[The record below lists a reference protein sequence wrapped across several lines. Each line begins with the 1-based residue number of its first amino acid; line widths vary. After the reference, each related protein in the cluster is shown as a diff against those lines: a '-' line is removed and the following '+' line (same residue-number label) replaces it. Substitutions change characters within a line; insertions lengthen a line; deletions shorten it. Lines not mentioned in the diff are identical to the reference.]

1 MQSIGRQSI
10 LRWSGRS
17 PCSHQNAIAACRR
30 SCWPLPAIALIA
42 SLGFG
47 LAGCAVVSGL
57 DTFSS
62 SPAQNSSASA
72 AISGSTIGS
81 GPIRVGL
88 ILPLSSQNGGSAAL
102 AIRNAAELALT
113 EFQTQDIT
121 ILVKDDRGT
130 TEGAQAA
137 AKEALAEGAEIIVGP
152 LFAPSVQA
160 AAPIVRSAGKQ
171 MIAFSSDQSVA
182 TRGVYLLSFLPQS
195 DIDRIVDYAAE
206 KGKKSIA
213 VLAPDTAYGNV
224 AVQDLQLAV
233 GRSGGRIAAIERYGQ
248 GGAAAAAQR
257 LKASIGTADAL
268 FIPEEGANLPA
279 VAQAL
284 SAAGIGRNVQ
294 VLGTGVWNQA
304 SVFKLKEFQGA
315 WFAGPEADGF
325 NSFANRY
332 KAKFGQS
339 PTRIATLGFDA
350 AALLAALTKTQGA
363 QRFQEG
369 VLTNP
374 SGFAGQDGVFRFR
387 ADGTND
393 RALAVYQI
401 GTGRTTIV
409 SPAPKSFKTSGT

>member
-1 MQSIGRQSI
+1 MQS
-10 LRWSGRS
+10 LV
-17 PCSHQNAIAACRR
+17 RR
-30 SCWPLPAIALIA
+30 SAPFLPGRAPGKGRHGRFPASKAALLL
-42 SLGFG
+42 SLALG
-47 LAGCAVVSGL
+47 LANCSGISGL
-57 DTFSS
+57 DSFTSSPTQSS
-62 SPAQNSSASA
+62 SAGGAS
-72 AISGSTIGS
+72 SGSTIGS

-152 LFAPSVQA
+152 LFAPSVQT

-182 TRGVYLLSFLPQS
+182 SRGVYLLSFLPQS

-213 VLAPDTAYGNV
+213 VLAPESAYGNV

-233 GRSGGRIAAIERYGQ
+233 NRSGGRVAAIERYGQ
-248 GGAAAAAQR
+248 GGAGAAAQR
-257 LKASIGTADAL
+257 LKSSIGTADAL
-268 FIPEEGANLPA
+268 FIPDEAANLPA
-279 VAQAL
+279 VAQAI
-284 SAAGIGRNVQ
+284 SAAGISRNVQ
-294 VLGTGVWNQA
+294 ILGTGVWNQPA
-304 SVFKLKEFQGA
+304 VFRLKEFQGA

-363 QRFQEG
+363 QRFQES

-387 ADGTND
+387 ADGTTD

-401 GTGRTTIV
+401 GVGRSTIV
-409 SPAPKSFKTSGT
+409 SPAPKSFRASGT